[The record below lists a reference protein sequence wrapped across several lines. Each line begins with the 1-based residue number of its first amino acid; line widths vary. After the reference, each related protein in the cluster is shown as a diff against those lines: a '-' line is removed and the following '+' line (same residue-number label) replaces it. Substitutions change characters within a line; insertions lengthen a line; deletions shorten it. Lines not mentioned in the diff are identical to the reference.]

1 MSVDL
6 QVTKTD
12 STASLVPGTSDTY
25 TITVTNNGPDTVNSV
40 TLTDTIPAALLGA
53 SFAPSTG
60 AYDVTSG
67 EWSGLSLASGQS
79 VTMTLTGTID
89 PNATGTLT
97 NAVTVAPPAGV
108 TDTNPADNTASDT
121 DTLTPQVVLVIT
133 KTDGATSVV
142 PGTSDTYT
150 MVVSNAG
157 PSAVT
162 GASVS
167 DPLPAGVIGA
177 TWVARSEEHTSELQS
192 HSDLVC

>member
-1 MSVDL
+1 M
-6 QVTKTD
+6 
-12 STASLVPGTSDTY
+12 G
-25 TITVTNNGPDTVNSV
+25 
-40 TLTDTIPAALLGA
+40 AA
-53 SFAPSTG
+53 FAPATG

-67 EWSGLSLASGQS
+67 HWSGLSLASGQS
-79 VTMTLTGTID
+79 VSITLSGVID
-89 PNATGTLT
+89 PNAAGTLI

-121 DTLTPQVVLVIT
+121 DSLTPQVELVIT

-177 TWVARSEEHTSELQS
+177 TWVATGSTGAGSVSGAANGSGAPAATLA
-192 HSDLVC
+192 